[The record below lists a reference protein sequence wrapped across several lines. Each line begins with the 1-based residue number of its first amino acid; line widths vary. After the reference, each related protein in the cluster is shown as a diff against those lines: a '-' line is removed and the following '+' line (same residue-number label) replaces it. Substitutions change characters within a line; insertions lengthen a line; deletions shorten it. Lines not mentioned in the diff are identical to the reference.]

1 MVAFQQIIINKLI
14 DYYRN
19 KIYLRFY
26 PACIE
31 INRSDFLIVKIFHK
45 KIINL
50 EMTIQSL
57 LVTPFELCKII

>member
-1 MVAFQQIIINKLI
+1 M
-14 DYYRN
+14 
-19 KIYLRFY
+19 YLRFY